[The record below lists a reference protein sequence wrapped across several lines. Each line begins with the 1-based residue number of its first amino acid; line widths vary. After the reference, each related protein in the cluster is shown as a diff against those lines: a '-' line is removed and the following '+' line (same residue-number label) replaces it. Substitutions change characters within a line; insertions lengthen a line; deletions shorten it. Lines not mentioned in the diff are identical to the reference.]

1 MSGLVGFFLKRS
13 IAVRRLI
20 PDTVGDR
27 ILSGAV
33 WAGPCDTRGK
43 FAPPN
48 LNLVPAT
55 FVPTG
60 HFVKMRLP
68 VHLAAANI
76 FDRITRFAGEAF
88 GIDGL
93 GGRRHA
99 LADRFA
105 AFCAVYRREV
115 PERDVVH
122 RGGEHPVDII
132 GDLGTPRAQ
141 LARIMTLAGLSL
153 FQGRHMKKAP
163 QSIIGFCRKFFL

>member
-55 FVPTG
+55 FVPTR

-93 GGRRHA
+93 GGRRT
-99 LADRFA
+99 AD
-105 AFCAVYRREV
+105 
-115 PERDVVH
+115 
-122 RGGEHPVDII
+122 GGMRLRI
-132 GDLGTPRAQ
+132 GLPHSA
-141 LARIMTLAGLSL
+141 
-153 FQGRHMKKAP
+153 
-163 QSIIGFCRKFFL
+163 QSIVAKFPSVTLCTGEASTLSI